1 MGNQR
6 SNGKTNTGS
15 NANHAFRM
23 RHGQC
28 SLLLLK
34 PTLARR
40 NIRQNSAEHNRNGA
54 EIAGRNSLHGS
65 VEVLQGA
72 GVLLLAVLERGG
84 HLRRGLHVLGD
95 DGDGELGLVGAGLNG
110 GLEDVHQVEILAE
123 EWCDGGDTH
132 VRVVRVGADILNRV
146 VVGGREIVFRHRDG
160 VAS

>member
-1 MGNQR
+1 M
-6 SNGKTNTGS
+6 
-15 NANHAFRM
+15 
-23 RHGQC
+23 
-28 SLLLLK
+28 
-34 PTLARR
+34 
-40 NIRQNSAEHNRNGA
+40 
-54 EIAGRNSLHGS
+54 
-65 VEVLQGA
+65 
-72 GVLLLAVLERGG
+72 
-84 HLRRGLHVLGD
+84 LGD

>member
-1 MGNQR
+1 
-6 SNGKTNTGS
+6 
-15 NANHAFRM
+15 M

-40 NIRQNSAEHNRNGA
+40 NIRHNSAKHSGNGA
-54 EIAGRNSLHGS
+54 EILRLNGIHGP
-65 VEVLQGA
+65 VEVLQGVA
-72 GVLLLAVLERGG
+72 VLLLAVPKCCGN
-84 HLRRGLHVLGD
+84 LRRDLHVLGD